1 MNNRQMNR
9 ALVLWLAFPAAAP
22 GTLSGV
28 ISYSSETEGV
38 RFHSYR
44 ELMAMLQRLATVS
57 ASVDD
62 ETSAS
67 MLRLAS

>member
-1 MNNRQMNR
+1 MNNRQINR
-9 ALVLWLAFPAAAP
+9 ALGIWLAFPEAGT

-28 ISYSSETEGV
+28 LSYSSETEGV

-44 ELMAMLQRLATVS
+44 ELMALLQRLATVS
-57 ASVDD
+57 AGVDD

-67 MLRLAS
+67 TLRLAS